1 MRVFRLYL
9 FDVLAFVVSYAAAFG
24 AVLTAVL
31 LFGALTG
38 MRHFDQWLY
47 DAITVAM
54 MWNLGCLYE
63 HYRMGGFG

>member
-38 MRHFDQWLY
+38 MRHFDPWLC
-47 DAITVAM
+47 DAIIVAM

>member
-9 FDVLAFVVSYAAAFG
+9 FDILAFVVSYAAAFG

-38 MRHFDQWLY
+38 MRH
-47 DAITVAM
+47 
-54 MWNLGCLYE
+54 GCT
-63 HYRMGGFG
+63 MQS